1 MNLQRTEDEEQAAF
15 VRWLNAQGYHF
26 WHTPNSTYTKSWAQ
40 KNKNTR
46 LGVQAG
52 IPDIFVLAN
61 GKRIAV
67 EMKRS
72 KGGVVSEHQRK
83 WLGRLAEYGF
93 ECAVCHGYD
102 EAVEFVESVVGKQ
115 KVEI

>member
-1 MNLQRTEDEEQAAF
+1 M
-15 VRWLNAQGYHF
+15 RWASARKYYF

-52 IPDIFVLAN
+52 IPDLFLLAR
-61 GKRIAV
+61 GKRIAI
-67 EMKRS
+67 EMKRT

-83 WLGRLAEYGF
+83 WLERLASYGF
-93 ECAVCHGYD
+93 ECAVCHGCD
-102 EAVEFVESVVGKQ
+102 EAIEFVEKVIGKE

>member
-1 MNLQRTEDEEQAAF
+1 VKLLKLLTSGWAKRHLQRTEDEEQAA
-15 VRWLNAQGYHF
+15 VIRWLNAKGYHF

-61 GKRIAV
+61 GKRIAI
-67 EMKRS
+67 EMKRTP
-72 KGGVVSEHQRK
+72 VY
-83 WLGRLAEYGF
+83 L
-93 ECAVCHGYD
+93 
-102 EAVEFVESVVGKQ
+102 
-115 KVEI
+115 